1 MIKNKSQMQKIA
13 RIQQLIP
20 SMSPELLITALY
32 LIGIKKE
39 TIVFRRESRTLSI
52 HPGFTKIEWINDKVY
67 IYANLATI
75 DRRLYD
81 SCTQLT
87 HLAPTQTQR
96 IDQLI
101 DDFLRAH
108 FLGVFPCLNPSVNT
122 TIEQLFLNRLSQSPS
137 KILIETHVK
146 RVIDFPSKV
155 NVSYG
160 IQPQSTTPNHL
171 LGRITANA
179 KNFHVIPVVYI
190 AISINT
196 GSSIAKAQQ
205 QYQRLHNKLKQI
217 LKSYQLKLEIS
228 HPQEITYLRNKK
240 LGQDS
245 LIESKY
251 SIMQTE
257 GISD

>member
-1 MIKNKSQMQKIA
+1 MINQDQQNQKIA
-13 RIQQLIP
+13 RIRRLIP
-20 SMSPELLITALY
+20 KMSPELLMSALY

-39 TIVFRRESRTLSI
+39 NIVFCRESKALSI
-52 HPGFTKIEWINDKVY
+52 HPGFTKIEWLNDKVY

-81 SCTQLT
+81 YCTQLT

-96 IDQLI
+96 INQLI

-137 KILIETHVK
+137 KILIETHIK

-155 NVSYG
+155 NISYG

-179 KNFHVIPVVYI
+179 QNFDVIPVICV

-196 GSSIAKAQQ
+196 GSSIAKVQQ
-205 QYQRLHNKLKQI
+205 QQQRLHNKLKQI

-245 LIESKY
+245 LLESKY
-251 SIMQTE
+251 SIMRTE